1 MIPVSYK
8 AWFQC
13 INQKCRASYPLN
25 SIIYRCKTCGSL
37 LEVHHDINA
46 LAQRDAKTWMKL
58 FEERYKTTEW
68 PYGSGVWGKKEWVLP
83 QIDNDNI
90 VSLYEGGT
98 NLFRAERF
106 GKILGLDDLWI
117 KLCGNSHSGSFKD
130 LGMTVLVSQVKQMIS
145 DGAPIKA
152 VACASTGD
160 TSAALAVYCAAAD
173 IQSIVLLPKGKISIA
188 QLVQPIA
195 NGALVLSLDTDF
207 DGCMRLV
214 QEITKD
220 ETIYLANSM
229 NSLRIEGQKTVGM
242 EIVQQFDWETPDVII
257 IPGGNLGNVS
267 ALGNGLLMMRDL
279 GLITKLPRIV
289 VAQAERANP
298 LYLSYLKNF
307 KTFEPIEAKKTLAS
321 AIQIGNPVSI
331 EKAIHILKHFDGI
344 VEQATEQELAD
355 AAALGDLTGMFS
367 CPHTG
372 VALAVLIKLL
382 KAGKIDKSER
392 VVVISTA
399 HGLKFTD
406 FKVHYHEGTLDFP
419 CRYANKPIELPPTV
433 EAVKE
438 VLQQVLQKRR
448 NSMSKKPSNTKN
460 WKSAT
465 LAIHGIGLIPKA
477 YYAVSTPIVQTSN
490 YYFDTTAE
498 VLDFMKA
505 KSKGRVVREHEY
517 GRYGNPT
524 QQACERKLAAIEGSE
539 RAMLF
544 STGMSAV
551 IITLLAYMR
560 RNGHIIFTNDCY
572 RQTRDFAT
580 NMLAEFGIQV
590 SMVDPNAKDI
600 AKAIQPNTN
609 IIFTESPTNPYL
621 RVLDIPAIV
630 KIAKQH
636 NVMTIID
643 ATLATPYNIKPLDM
657 GIDIVIHSATKY
669 LGGHNDL
676 LAGVTLGKHDLLNDL
691 YRMQR
696 MIGAMP
702 GPFTCFL
709 LERGLKTFA
718 LRMEH
723 HNLAGLTIARMLES
737 HPKIEKVWYPGLES
751 HPDHKI
757 ATRQMHGFGSVITF
771 LLKGGDKETR
781 KFIDSLD
788 MFLITPSLGGSESL
802 VTQMSTMSFFDYPEE
817 YRRAIG
823 MVDNLVRI
831 ALGLEDIDDL
841 ISDLKQAL
849 DKI

>member
-1 MIPVSYK
+1 MSYK

-13 INQKCRASYPLN
+13 INQQCRASYPLN
-25 SIIYRCKTCGSL
+25 SIVYRCKTCGSL
-37 LEVHHDINA
+37 LEVQHDIKA
-46 LAQRDAKTWMKL
+46 LASRDAKEWMKL
-58 FEERYKTTEW
+58 FENRYKSTEW

-98 NLFRAERF
+98 NLFWAERF
-106 GKILGLDDLWI
+106 GRMLGLEDLWI

-145 DGAPIKA
+145 EGAPIKA

-160 TSAALAVYCAAAD
+160 TSAALAVYCAAAG

-207 DGCMRLV
+207 DGCMRIV
-214 QEITKD
+214 KEITED

-229 NSLRIEGQKTVGM
+229 NSLRIEGQKTVGI
-242 EIVQQFDWETPDVII
+242 EIVQQFDWEIPDVII

-267 ALGNGLLMMRDL
+267 ALGSGLLMMRDL
-279 GLITKLPRIV
+279 GFITKLPRIV
-289 VAQAERANP
+289 VAQAEHANP
-298 LYLSYLKNF
+298 LYRSYLKNF
-307 KTFEPIEAKKTLAS
+307 ETFEPIQAQKTLAS

-331 EKAIHILKHFDGI
+331 EKAIRMLKQFNGI

-355 AAALGDLTGMFS
+355 AAALGDKTGMFN

-382 KAGKIDKSER
+382 TTGKIDKSER

-406 FKVHYHEGTLDFP
+406 FKVRYHEETLDFP
-419 CRYANKPIELPPTV
+419 CHFANKPIELPPSV

-438 VLQQVLQKRR
+438 ALQQALQKRR
-448 NSMSKKPSNTKN
+448 KPMSKKSSKTKN
-460 WKSAT
+460 WKAAT
-465 LAIHGIGLIPKA
+465 LAIHGLGRTPKA
-477 YYAVSTPIVQTSN
+477 YYSVSTPIVQTSN
-490 YYFDTTAE
+490 YYFDSTAE
-498 VLDFMKA
+498 VLEFMKA
-505 KSKGRVVREHEY
+505 KSEGRVVREHEY

-524 QQACERKLAAIEGSE
+524 QQECERKLAAIEGAE
-539 RAMLF
+539 RAVLF

-551 IITLLAYMR
+551 IITLMAYMR
-560 RNGHIIFTNDCY
+560 RNSHIIFTNDCY

-580 NMLAEFGIQV
+580 SLLSEFGLEV
-590 SMVDPNAKDI
+590 SMVDPTARAI
-600 AKAIQPNTN
+600 AEAIQPNTN

-621 RVLDIPAIV
+621 RVLDIPAVV
-630 KIAKQH
+630 KVAKK
-636 NVMTIID
+636 NRIMTIID
-643 ATLATPYNIKPLDM
+643 ATLATPYNIKPLEL
-657 GIDIVIHSATKY
+657 GVDIVIHSATKY

-676 LAGVTLGKHDLLNDL
+676 LAGVTLGRHDLLNEL

-696 MIGAMP
+696 MIGATP

-718 LRMEH
+718 LRMEQ
-723 HNLAGLTIARMLES
+723 HNRAGLAIARVLEA
-737 HPKIEKVWYPGLES
+737 HPKIEKIWYPGLES
-751 HPDHKI
+751 HPDHRLAI
-757 ATRQMHGFGSVITF
+757 QQMHGFGSVITF

-781 KFIDSLD
+781 KFIDSLEL
-788 MFLITPSLGGSESL
+788 FLITPSLGGSESL
-802 VTQMSTMSFFDYPEE
+802 VTQMSTMSFFDYPED
-817 YRRAIG
+817 YRRSIG

-831 ALGLEDIDDL
+831 ALGLEDVDDL
-841 ISDLKQAL
+841 IADLKQSL